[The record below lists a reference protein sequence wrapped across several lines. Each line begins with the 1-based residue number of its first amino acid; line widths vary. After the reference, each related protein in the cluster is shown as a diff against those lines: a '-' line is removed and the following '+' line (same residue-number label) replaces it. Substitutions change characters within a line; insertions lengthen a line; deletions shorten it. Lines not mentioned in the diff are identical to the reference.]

1 MCSKYNSYREIS
13 PKKNLVFFLCF
24 DNKRLI
30 KEIIITERN
39 GGETMAE
46 KPNDH
51 NQKQDVLADST
62 IFQTESS
69 TTQTSELETSSPL
82 ANDQKKEEAVR
93 TLERINFWIG
103 NCDTKISFALAF
115 SGILIGAFFA
125 SSIINGSLTKLVDGF
140 FNLKSMVRLGD
151 TQMPLIIITV
161 VVLACF
167 VFFMIRSIYN
177 LFMGIKG
184 DIDESN
190 YHQPG
195 LITNSNL
202 FFGTI
207 GQHSFNEFKNSF
219 ETQTSE
225 QVLDDFLSQ
234 VYINS
239 KRCQQKFSLYNKGVT
254 CLIYSTVSFILLNI
268 LFLFIK

>member
-1 MCSKYNSYREIS
+1 
-13 PKKNLVFFLCF
+13 
-24 DNKRLI
+24 
-30 KEIIITERN
+30 
-39 GGETMAE
+39 MAE
-46 KPNDH
+46 TPNNH
-51 NQKQDVLADST
+51 NQEPDVAEEST
-62 IFQTESS
+62 ISQTESS
-69 TTQTSELETSSPL
+69 TTQTSDPKTSSPL
-82 ANDQKKEEAVR
+82 TNDQRKEEAIR

-125 SSIINGSLTKLVDGF
+125 SSIINGSLSKLVDGL
-140 FNLKSMVRLGD
+140 FNLKSMARLGD
-151 TQMPLIIITV
+151 IQMPLIIITV
-161 VVLACF
+161 LVLAFF

-184 DIDESN
+184 DIDASSYE
-190 YHQPG
+190 QPG

-207 GQHSFNEFKNSF
+207 DKRSFNEFKNSF
-219 ETQTSE
+219 EAQTSE

>member
-1 MCSKYNSYREIS
+1 
-13 PKKNLVFFLCF
+13 
-24 DNKRLI
+24 
-30 KEIIITERN
+30 
-39 GGETMAE
+39 MAE
-46 KPNDH
+46 TPNNH
-51 NQKQDVLADST
+51 NQESDVPVDSM
-62 IFQTESS
+62 ISQTEPS
-69 TTQTSELETSSPL
+69 TTQTLEPKTSSPL
-82 ANDQKKEEAVR
+82 DNDQKKQEAIR

-125 SSIINGSLTKLVDGF
+125 SSIINGSLSKLVDGL
-140 FNLKSMVRLGD
+140 FNLSSMARLGD

-161 VVLACF
+161 VVLAFF
-167 VFFMIRSIYN
+167 VLFMIRSIYN
-177 LFMGIKG
+177 LFLGIKG
-184 DIDESN
+184 DINASN
-190 YHQPG
+190 YRQPG

-207 GQHSFNEFKNSF
+207 DKRSFNEFKNSF
-219 ETQTSE
+219 EAQTSE

-234 VYINS
+234 IYINS

-254 CLIYSTVSFILLNI
+254 YLIYSTVIFILLNI